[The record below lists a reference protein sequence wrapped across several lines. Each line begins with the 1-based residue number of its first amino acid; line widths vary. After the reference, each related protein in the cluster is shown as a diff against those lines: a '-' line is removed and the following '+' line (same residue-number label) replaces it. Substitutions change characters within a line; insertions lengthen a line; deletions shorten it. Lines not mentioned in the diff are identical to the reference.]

1 MLTKRQKEVLDF
13 IKSFKEKEGYS
24 PSLKEIQ
31 EHLNIDSVSTA
42 HYHIANLEKAGYIEK
57 GEHQARSIDV
67 QDYKTIGAPKDKMK
81 TFFSVPIYGVANAGS
96 ATIFA
101 EENLLGHLKIP
112 DNISAEKDSLFALE
126 VQGDSMNLAK
136 IGGKNIEH
144 GDFVL
149 IDSDYK
155 NPVSGDYVLSIID
168 SMANLKKINIDKK
181 TKTIC
186 LLSESTNKKH
196 KPIFI
201 SSSDDYAV
209 NGKIISVIKR

>member
-13 IKSFKEKEGYS
+13 ITSFKERKGYA
-24 PSLKEIQ
+24 PSLREIQ

-42 HYHIANLEKAGYIEK
+42 HYHIANLEKAGYLEK
-57 GEHQARSIDV
+57 GEHKARSIDV
-67 QDYKTIGAPKDKMK
+67 QDYKTIETPKNKIK
-81 TFFSVPIYGVANAGS
+81 EFFSVPIYGVANAGP

-101 EENLLGHLKIP
+101 EENLLGHVKIP
-112 DNISAEKDSLFALE
+112 DNISAGRDSLFAIE
-126 VQGDSMNLAK
+126 AQGDSMDLAK
-136 IGGKNIEH
+136 IDGKNIES

-149 IDSDYK
+149 IDSDYR
-155 NPVSGDYVLSIID
+155 NPVSGDYVLSIING
-168 SMANLKKINIDKK
+168 MANLKKIDIDKK

>member
-13 IKSFKEKEGYS
+13 IKSFKEKKDYS

-31 EHLNIDSVSTA
+31 EHLNIDSISTA
-42 HYHIANLEKAGYIEK
+42 HYHIANLEKAGYLEK
-57 GEHQARSIDV
+57 GEHKARSIDI
-67 QDYKTIGAPKDKMK
+67 QDYKTIDTPKNKIK
-81 TFFSVPIYGVANAGS
+81 AFFSVPIYGVANAGP

-101 EENLLGHLKIP
+101 EENLLGYVKIP
-112 DNISAEKDSLFALE
+112 DNISARRDSLFAIE
-126 VQGDSMNLAK
+126 AQGDSMNLAK
-136 IGGKNIEH
+136 ISGKNIES

-155 NPVSGDYVLSIID
+155 SPISGDYVLSIING
-168 SMANLKKINIDKK
+168 MANLKKIDIDKK

-201 SSSDDYAV
+201 SGSDDYAV

>member
-13 IKSFKEKEGYS
+13 IKSFKEKEGYA
-24 PSLKEIQ
+24 PSLGEIQ
-31 EHLNIDSVSTA
+31 EHLNINSVSTA
-42 HYHIANLEKAGYIEK
+42 HYHISNLEKAGYLVKE
-57 GEHQARSIDV
+57 EHQARSIDV
-67 QDYKTIGAPKDKMK
+67 QDYKITNVPNNKIR

-96 ATIFA
+96 AIFFA
-101 EENLLGHLKIP
+101 EENLLGHVKIP
-112 DNISAEKDSLFALE
+112 DNFSAKQDNLFAVE
-126 VQGDSMNLAK
+126 AQGDSMNLAN
-136 IGGKNIEH
+136 INGNNIES

-155 NPVSGDYVLSIID
+155 NPKSGDYVLSIID
-168 SMANLKKINIDKK
+168 GMANLKKFDIDKK
-181 TKTIC
+181 TKTIR
-186 LLSESTNKKH
+186 LLSESKNKKH